1 MRKKLKWLGFLLGF
15 IILLCLFR
23 FQFHN
28 DDSWRPWSL
37 PLSGKIIYLDPGHGG
52 PDGGATGSN
61 HLEKDITLEVA
72 SRVRDYLQEQG
83 ALVIMTRETDTDLA
97 PEGMKGYSRRKAED
111 LRKRVELIN
120 RSEAELYISI
130 HLNAIP
136 SPKWSGAQ
144 SFYYGKYE
152 ENEKVAKYIQDELRI
167 NLENTTRKAKRI
179 HGIYLMQ
186 NVTKPGALVEV
197 GFLSNPAEAKRL
209 SQPKYQDKIASSVYK
224 GVLRYFTEKGDPP
237 E

>member
-1 MRKKLKWLGFLLGF
+1 M
-15 IILLCLFR
+15 CLFR

-111 LRKRVELIN
+111 LRKRVEIIN

-167 NLENTTRKAKRI
+167 NLAKRI

>member
-1 MRKKLKWLGFLLGF
+1 MARFLLGF

-111 LRKRVELIN
+111 LRKRVEIIN

>member
-1 MRKKLKWLGFLLGF
+1 MTKKLKWLGFLLGF

-52 PDGGATGSN
+52 PDGGATGGS

-97 PEGMKGYSRRKAED
+97 PEGTKGYSRRKAED
-111 LRKRVELIN
+111 LRKRVEIIN

-136 SPKWSGAQ
+136 SPRWSGAQ

-186 NVTKPGALVEV
+186 NVTKPGALVEI

-209 SQPKYQDKIASSVYK
+209 GQPQYQDKIASSVYK

>member
-1 MRKKLKWLGFLLGF
+1 MRNKLKWLGFLLGF

-111 LRKRVELIN
+111 LRKRVEIIN

>member
-1 MRKKLKWLGFLLGF
+1 
-15 IILLCLFR
+15 
-23 FQFHN
+23 
-28 DDSWRPWSL
+28 
-37 PLSGKIIYLDPGHGG
+37 
-52 PDGGATGSN
+52 
-61 HLEKDITLEVA
+61 
-72 SRVRDYLQEQG
+72 
-83 ALVIMTRETDTDLA
+83 MTRETDTDLA
-97 PEGMKGYSRRKAED
+97 PEGTRGYSRRKAED
-111 LRKRVELIN
+111 LRKRVEIIN

-136 SPKWSGAQ
+136 SPRWSGAQ

-186 NVTKPGALVEV
+186 NVTKPGALVEI

-209 SQPKYQDKIASSVYK
+209 GQPKYQDKIASSVYK

>member
-111 LRKRVELIN
+111 LRKRVEIIN

>member
-1 MRKKLKWLGFLLGF
+1 MRNKLKWLGFLLGF

-111 LRKRVELIN
+111 LRKRVEIIN

-152 ENEKVAKYIQDELRI
+152 ENEKVAK
-167 NLENTTRKAKRI
+167 
-179 HGIYLMQ
+179 
-186 NVTKPGALVEV
+186 
-197 GFLSNPAEAKRL
+197 
-209 SQPKYQDKIASSVYK
+209 
-224 GVLRYFTEKGDPP
+224 
-237 E
+237 

>member
-1 MRKKLKWLGFLLGF
+1 MRNKLKWLGFLLGF

-111 LRKRVELIN
+111 LRKRVEIIN

-224 GVLRYFTEKGDPP
+224 GVLRYFTDRKSVV
-237 E
+237 

>member
-15 IILLCLFR
+15 IILLFLFR

-52 PDGGATGSN
+52 PDGGAVGGN
-61 HLEKDITLEVA
+61 KLEKDITLEVA

-83 ALVIMTRETDTDLA
+83 ALVVMTRETDTDLA

-120 RSEAELYISI
+120 HSEAELYVSI

-197 GFLSNPAEAKRL
+197 GFLSNPGEAKKL
-209 SQPKYQDKIASSVYK
+209 GQPKYQDKIASSVYK

>member
-1 MRKKLKWLGFLLGF
+1 MRNKLKWLGFLLGF

>member
-186 NVTKPGALVEV
+186 NVTKPGALVEI

>member
-1 MRKKLKWLGFLLGF
+1 MRNKLKWLGFLLGF

-111 LRKRVELIN
+111 LRKRVEIIN

-167 NLENTTRKAKRI
+167 NLENTTRKTKRI